1 MSEAEWALYGRII
14 DAIEHFRELA
24 GTAAPFVVVL
34 PLPFEH
40 MPGIKRVE
48 DAVGVPIL
56 VGVGHEGIT
65 IGARP

>member
-1 MSEAEWALYGRII
+1 MSEAEWALYARIL
-14 DAIEHFRELA
+14 DALEHFRELA

-34 PLPFEH
+34 PLPFEN

-56 VGVGHEGIT
+56 VGATHQGIT
-65 IGARP
+65 VGARP